1 MEIFRLRN
9 WRMVNDMISGDIVEQ
24 NGVFTAAEVINI
36 SKDAEDTMIVE
47 TRGAYFILEPK
58 KELI

>member
-9 WRMVNDMISGDIVEQ
+9 WRMVNEMISGDIVEK
-24 NGVFTAAEVINI
+24 NGVFTAAPVLNI

-47 TRGAYFILEPK
+47 TPGAYFILEPK
-58 KELI
+58 RELI

>member
-9 WRMVNDMISGDIVEQ
+9 WRMVNGMVSGDIVEK
-24 NGVFTAAEVINI
+24 GRVFMAAEVLNI

-47 TRGAYFILEPK
+47 TRSAYFILEPK
-58 KELI
+58 GEL